1 MGEPVNPDNVYSQNL
16 CKGLVSLHQQPLVL
30 DIVSARRSGKD
41 EAK

>member
-30 DIVSARRSGKD
+30 DIVSASVKS
-41 EAK
+41 EQSKY